1 MRHDAPASARWSIS
15 ALAIILLLMLAVS
28 PASAQVGK
36 GTPSFTAFNLVKI
49 ISMEKHL
56 SGSGKEVSVYVMN
69 DPDLQAELQKM
80 VGQPIGQATLK
91 EVSGGSKLPDHH
103 VDVIYIGNPDDYLFN
118 SALMQSFLQYTK
130 DNKILSVTHEAMLIY
145 KGVALGIGSMDGTP
159 KFYINLRTSADS
171 GLDWN
176 KAVIKLAETI

>member
-1 MRHDAPASARWSIS
+1 MRHDAPASAQWAISI
-15 ALAIILLLMLAVS
+15 AAIVLLLMLTAS
-28 PASAQVGK
+28 PAAAQVGK
-36 GTPSFTAFNLVKI
+36 GSASFTASNLVKI

-56 SGSGKEVSVYVMN
+56 SGAGKEVSVYVMN
-69 DPDLQAELQKM
+69 DPELTAELQKM
-80 VGQPIGQATLK
+80 VGQSIGQATLK
-91 EVSGGSKLPDHH
+91 VVAGGTKLPDNH

-118 SALMQSFLQYTK
+118 AALMQSFLQYTK

-159 KFYINLRTSADS
+159 KFYINLRTSADT

>member
-1 MRHDAPASARWSIS
+1 MRHDAPASARR
-15 ALAIILLLMLAVS
+15 ALCIAAVLLLMMMSVN
-28 PASAQVGK
+28 PAAAQVGK
-36 GTPSFTAFNLVKI
+36 GSPSFTASNLVKI
-49 ISMEKHL
+49 IAMEKHL
-56 SGSGKEVSVYVMN
+56 SGAGKEVSVYVMN
-69 DPDLQAELQKM
+69 DPDLTAELQKM
-80 VGQPIGQATLK
+80 IGQPIGQATLK
-91 EVSGGSKLPDHH
+91 EVAGGTKLPDKH

-118 SALMQSFLQYTK
+118 TPLMQAFLQYTK

>member
-1 MRHDAPASARWSIS
+1 MRHDAPAYARLTIS
-15 ALAIILLLMLAVS
+15 VLTIVLLVFLIAS
-28 PASAQVGK
+28 PAAAQVGK
-36 GTPSFTAFNLVKI
+36 GSASFTAFNLIKI

-56 SGSGKEVSVYVMN
+56 SKAGKEVSVYVLN
-69 DPDLQAELQKM
+69 DPDLTAELKKM
-80 VGQPIGQATLK
+80 IGEPIGEATLK
-91 EVSGGSKLPDHH
+91 EVTGGTKLPDKR

-118 SALMQSFLQYTK
+118 SSLMKSFLQYTK

-145 KGVALGIGSMDGTP
+145 KGIALGIGSMDGTP

-171 GLDWN
+171 GLDWS